1 MKTNNNLKGLI
12 FDLDG
17 VLVSTEH
24 NHFLA
29 WQKTARLLGIDFS
42 EKENENLKGISR
54 VDSLRHILK
63 LGNTVVSDREFNE
76 LLEFK
81 NESYIESIKALS
93 QQNCL
98 KGVVTTLI
106 NAKEKG
112 LKLAVGSSSKNA
124 KHILKLI
131 EIEEFFD
138 VVIDGNMVENLKP
151 NPEVFLKAAEELGL
165 ETSDCLVFEDAS
177 SGIQAAKAGGFTAV
191 GVGNENIKELADLY
205 FNDLTEFTF

>member
-63 LGNTVVSDREFNE
+63 LGHTVVSDREFNE

-124 KHILKLI
+124 KYILKLI

>member
-54 VDSLRHILK
+54 VDSLRYILK

-81 NESYIESIKALS
+81 NESYIESIQNLN

-165 ETSDCLVFEDAS
+165 ETSNCLVFEDAS

>member
-1 MKTNNNLKGLI
+1 MKTNNSFKGFI

-24 NHFLA
+24 NHFIA

-42 EKENENLKGISR
+42 EEENENLKGVSR
-54 VDSLRHILK
+54 VDSLRYILK
-63 LGNTVVSDREFNE
+63 LGNAVVSDREFNE

-81 NESYIESIKALS
+81 NESYLESIKNLT

-106 NAKEKG
+106 SAKEKG

-124 KHILKLI
+124 KYILNLI
-131 EIEEFFD
+131 EIEHFFD
-138 VVIDGNMVENLKP
+138 AIIDGNMVENLKP
-151 NPEVFLKAAEELGL
+151 SPEVFLKAAEKLGL
-165 ETSDCLVFEDAS
+165 ENSSCLVFEDAS
-177 SGIQAAKAGGFTAV
+177 SGIQAAKAGGFTAA

-205 FNDLTEFTF
+205 YNDLTEFTF